1 MSLTIT
7 LFIAIVILFLILFIV
22 ANKSVNDK
30 KQIKKLE
37 EQIICEQEKI
47 GYLMRH
53 LDELARIKKDEK
65 TINDKIEGAKTDE
78 EVADI
83 VTAIILANNE
93 RVQDNKTKK

>member
-1 MSLTIT
+1 MSLTLT
-7 LFIAIVILFLILFIV
+7 LFIAIAILCVILFAA
-22 ANKSVNDK
+22 ANKSIQDK

-53 LDELARIKKDEK
+53 IEELARIKKDEK

-78 EVADI
+78 EIADI
-83 VTAIILANNE
+83 VTTIILANNE
-93 RVQDNKTKK
+93 RVQNHKN

>member
-1 MSLTIT
+1 MSLTLT
-7 LFIAIVILFLILFIV
+7 LFIAIAILFVILFAV
-22 ANKSVNDK
+22 ANKSIQDK

-53 LDELARIKKDEK
+53 IEELARIKKDEK

-78 EVADI
+78 EIADI
-83 VTAIILANNE
+83 VTTIILANNE
-93 RVQDNKTKK
+93 RVQNHKAKQ

>member
-1 MSLTIT
+1 MSLTLT

-65 TINDKIEGAKTDE
+65 TINEKIEGAKTDE